1 MDKALEMGQAS
12 ATGSLQLFVGKIVST
27 VALAVG
33 IIVLQLF
40 IQQSDYGLYTVA
52 LVPAATFL
60 LFQDWGIGSAM
71 ARNCAKARSQNIAID
86 LRKIIIVGVSFEI
99 ATGLILTF
107 CSLITASFIA
117 NSIFSKPQSAILMI
131 VASVTILSSSI
142 IAASQSLFVGFEKM
156 KLNSFVI
163 VLQALIQCA
172 LSPLLVLLG
181 YGAMGALLGYTLGS
195 VVACILAISLLY
207 FGIFRKLPIIKT
219 SRSRVIDTLK
229 PMLKYG
235 IPLAI
240 SAILYGI
247 VAPFFSFVMAT
258 YCSNIMIG
266 NYRVAQNFALLVSI
280 FSATILTTLFPVFSK
295 INPVTEKQLLKSIFA
310 SSIKYASILLIPA
323 AMAMMVLSQPLVG
336 TLYHDKW
343 AYAPSFLILS
353 NITALFAVV
362 GSLSLPVILSA
373 LGETK
378 MLMKLNLLQLLIAIP
393 LAIILVPT
401 LGINGVIIGALLDG
415 IPGLIIGL
423 YFLKKH
429 YEIQPDLH
437 SSVKIF
443 LSSGIAAIIV
453 FLILTV
459 LVEPSW
465 VKLIIGSILYI
476 GIFLIAAPLVKAINK
491 TDINNMR
498 IMFARAGILYKILNI
513 PLRIIEN
520 IIGDSDHQAKTK
532 DH

>member
-1 MDKALEMGQAS
+1 
-12 ATGSLQLFVGKIVST
+12 
-27 VALAVG
+27 
-33 IIVLQLF
+33 
-40 IQQSDYGLYTVA
+40 
-52 LVPAATFL
+52 
-60 LFQDWGIGSAM
+60 
-71 ARNCAKARSQNIAID
+71 
-86 LRKIIIVGVSFEI
+86 
-99 ATGLILTF
+99 
-107 CSLITASFIA
+107 
-117 NSIFSKPQSAILMI
+117 
-131 VASVTILSSSI
+131 
-142 IAASQSLFVGFEKM
+142 
-156 KLNSFVI
+156 
-163 VLQALIQCA
+163 
-172 LSPLLVLLG
+172 
-181 YGAMGALLGYTLGS
+181 
-195 VVACILAISLLY
+195 
-207 FGIFRKLPIIKT
+207 
-219 SRSRVIDTLK
+219 
-229 PMLKYG
+229 
-235 IPLAI
+235 
-240 SAILYGI
+240 
-247 VAPFFSFVMAT
+247 
-258 YCSNIMIG
+258 
-266 NYRVAQNFALLVSI
+266 
-280 FSATILTTLFPVFSK
+280 
-295 INPVTEKQLLKSIFA
+295 
-310 SSIKYASILLIPA
+310 
-323 AMAMMVLSQPLVG
+323 
-336 TLYHDKW
+336 
-343 AYAPSFLILS
+343 
-353 NITALFAVV
+353 LFAVV

-453 FLILTV
+453 FLILAV

-465 VKLIIGSILYI
+465 VKLVIGSILYI

-498 IMFARAGILYKILNI
+498 IMFARAGLLYKILNI